1 MLRVWPGAQ
10 RSASR
15 GRRLITSGAW
25 ITRSPTARASR
36 RRSIPQREVRFT
48 GMRSMRLSLL
58 RLLSM
63 TGVWSPR
70 FHCCPA
76 TSRRSSR
83 RPFIPRL
90 CGPQR
95 MSPRGKQSIMV
106 STALV
111 RQGQRAPLFRYRR
124 RMVARRARAQYAIL
138 ARAIWGRP
146 LRLRPLSTTD
156 MNTIA

>member
-1 MLRVWPGAQ
+1 MLRVWPGA
-10 RSASR
+10 R
-15 GRRLITSGAW
+15 GWHRADEGLYQCAW

-48 GMRSMRLSLL
+48 DMRSMRLSLL

-76 TSRRSSR
+76 TSRRLSR

-90 CGPQR
+90 CGSQR

-106 STALV
+106 STAWCDRGSGPRYFAIGGGWWPGAHV
-111 RQGQRAPLFRYRR
+111 RSMPFWHERYGEDPCGFDLYRQR
-124 RMVARRARAQYAIL
+124 I
-138 ARAIWGRP
+138 
-146 LRLRPLSTTD
+146 
-156 MNTIA
+156 